1 MSKVL
6 RYIVLACYICIN
18 TLAYSQTKWVSLENN
33 PKATAPTMTILT
45 SDRTMYQVKVNIHG
59 YYDEIVN
66 EESTNYHKISLGTG
80 FTTTEIGQPA
90 MPTIPQLIAL
100 PTNRLCTSS
109 ISEDKWVDV
118 TIGRI
123 HPYQKPL
130 LETEQSAKFVV
141 NESVY
146 NQDLYKTFLI
156 NRSDTSIWRDIRNI
170 AFSICP
176 FKYFPQTNKL
186 SVLTEFVFTVRFSP
200 QSDMPNSRIKQKNLS
215 IFDNN
220 FLVSNDVLSTDNTSY
235 DYLIIV
241 GDNSDLLGSQA
252 LKNFCKWK
260 AIKGYK
266 TKIVSIATTG
276 ASCSSIKKFIE
287 SEYNVNKSL
296 SYVLFIGDD
305 DRIPMYNKRSFQTSD
320 ILKSDYWYG
329 CMDGDS
335 DFQADIVVGRFSTNV
350 VDELENMVNKTIV
363 YESTDNQYAQ
373 YAQLIANKEYA
384 PGKYQRCCEDIR
396 TANYNTPITFIKT
409 YGASTSNG
417 GTNATNA
424 DIISRINE
432 GVNIVNYRGHG
443 DWDQWWNWNSQNQ
456 SFYNNDADLLR
467 NTTYP
472 VIFGIACTTADIR
485 NHTCLLETFMKSKYG
500 SAAYLGATVPSY
512 TEANHTFDKILF
524 KELLNNNIV
533 NVGNLNLNAH
543 IKNISERGDFTSKDN
558 AFCYICGNDPALEIW
573 TQRPQT
579 FKNVTVSNQND
590 GIYINVDGVSDYM
603 VSVVSKEGE
612 LRYKKTSMS
621 NTITL
626 SDYNTEDLIYLS
638 KHNYIPFKIEIQNSN
653 PNTIY
658 IQNRVFNGSEIING
672 DKIEVGY
679 DVTSSIPYG
688 NVIINNGANLRLNS
702 TSETIIKNGFECQ
715 KGATFIVE

>member
-1 MSKVL
+1 MNKVL

-18 TLAYSQTKWVSLENN
+18 TLAYSQVKWISFENN
-33 PKATAPTMTILT
+33 PEATAPTIKILT
-45 SDRTMYQVKVNIHG
+45 SDKSMYQVKVKIHG

-66 EESTNYHKISLGTG
+66 EGATIYHKISLGTG

-90 MPTIPQLIAL
+90 MPTISQLIAL
-100 PTNRLCTSS
+100 PTNRTCTSS
-109 ISEDKWVDV
+109 ISENKWVDV
-118 TIGRI
+118 NIDRI

-130 LETEQSAKFVV
+130 LETEQPTKFVV

-146 NQDLYKTFLI
+146 NQDFYKTLLI
-156 NRSDTSIWRDIRNI
+156 NRSDSSIWRGLHNI

-176 FKYFPQTNKL
+176 FKYFPKTNKL
-186 SVLTEFVFTVRFSP
+186 SVLTEFIFTVRFSP
-200 QSDMPNSRIKQKNLS
+200 QSDMLNSRIRQRDLNV
-215 IFDNN
+215 FDNN
-220 FLVSNDVLSTDNTSY
+220 FLIPSNELATDNTSY

-241 GDNSDLLGSQA
+241 GDNTSLLGSQA
-252 LKNFCKWK
+252 LKDFCKWK

-266 TKIVSIATTG
+266 TKIVSVATTG
-276 ASCSSIKKFIE
+276 SSCSSIKSFIE
-287 SEYNVNKSL
+287 SEYNVNKNL
-296 SYVLFIGDD
+296 TYVLFVGDD
-305 DRIPMYNKRSFQTSD
+305 DRIPMYNKRSFQTLD

-329 CMDGDS
+329 CMDGDG
-335 DFQADIVVGRFSTNV
+335 DFQADIIVGRFSTNA

-373 YAQLIANKEYA
+373 YAQLVANKEYA

-396 TANYNTPITFIKT
+396 TASYITPITFIKT
-409 YGASTSNG
+409 YGASASNG
-417 GTNATNA
+417 GTDATNA
-424 DIISRINE
+424 NIISMINE

-456 SFYNNDADLLR
+456 CFYNSDVDLLK

-512 TEANHTFDKILF
+512 TDANHTFDKILF
-524 KELLNNNIV
+524 KELLNNNIA
-533 NVGNLNLNAH
+533 NVGDLNLKAH

-590 GIYINVDGVSDYM
+590 GLHITVDGVSDYM
-603 VSVVSKEGE
+603 VSVVSKEGK

-621 NTITL
+621 NSIIL
-626 SDYNTEDLIYLS
+626 SDYNTEDLIYLG
-638 KHNYIPFKIEIQNSN
+638 KHNYIPLEIETQGTN
-653 PNTIY
+653 PNTVY
-658 IQNRVFNGSEIING
+658 IQNRVFNGNETING

-679 DVTSSIPYG
+679 DVTSSILYG
-688 NVIINNGANLRLNS
+688 NVIINNGANLKLNS
-702 TSETIIKNGFECQ
+702 ISETIIKNGFECQ

>member
-1 MSKVL
+1 ML
-6 RYIVLACYICIN
+6 
-18 TLAYSQTKWVSLENN
+18 
-33 PKATAPTMTILT
+33 
-45 SDRTMYQVKVNIHG
+45 
-59 YYDEIVN
+59 
-66 EESTNYHKISLGTG
+66 
-80 FTTTEIGQPA
+80 
-90 MPTIPQLIAL
+90 
-100 PTNRLCTSS
+100 
-109 ISEDKWVDV
+109 
-118 TIGRI
+118 
-123 HPYQKPL
+123 
-130 LETEQSAKFVV
+130 
-141 NESVY
+141 
-146 NQDLYKTFLI
+146 
-156 NRSDTSIWRDIRNI
+156 
-170 AFSICP
+170 
-176 FKYFPQTNKL
+176 
-186 SVLTEFVFTVRFSP
+186 
-200 QSDMPNSRIKQKNLS
+200 NSRIRQKDLN

-220 FLVSNDVLSTDNTSY
+220 FLMSNDVLQTDNTSY
-235 DYLIIV
+235 DYFIIV
-241 GDNSDLLGSQA
+241 GDNSALLRSQA
-252 LKNFCKWK
+252 LKNFSKWK

-266 TKIVSIATTG
+266 TKIVSIEATGT
-276 ASCSSIKKFIE
+276 SCSSIKNFME
-287 SEYNVNKSL
+287 SEYNVNRNL
-296 SYVLFIGDD
+296 AYVLFIGDD
-305 DRIPMYNKRSFQTSD
+305 DRIPMYNKRSSQTSD

-329 CMDGDS
+329 CMDGDG
-335 DFQADIVVGRFSTNV
+335 DFQADVVVGRFSTNV
-350 VDELENMVNKTIV
+350 VDELKNMVNKTV
-363 YESTDNQYAQ
+363 AYESTDNQYAQ
-373 YAQLIANKEYA
+373 YVQLIASKEYA

-396 TANYNTPITFIKT
+396 TTNYNTPITFIKT

-512 TEANHTFDKILF
+512 TEANHSFDKILF
-524 KELLNNNIV
+524 KELLNNNTV

-558 AFCYICGNDPALEIW
+558 AFCYICGNEPALEIW
-573 TQRPQT
+573 TQRPQA
-579 FKNVTVSNQND
+579 FKKVTASNQND
-590 GIYINVDGVSDYM
+590 GLHITVDGVSDFM

-621 NTITL
+621 NSITL

-688 NVIINNGANLRLNS
+688 NVIINNGANLGLNS